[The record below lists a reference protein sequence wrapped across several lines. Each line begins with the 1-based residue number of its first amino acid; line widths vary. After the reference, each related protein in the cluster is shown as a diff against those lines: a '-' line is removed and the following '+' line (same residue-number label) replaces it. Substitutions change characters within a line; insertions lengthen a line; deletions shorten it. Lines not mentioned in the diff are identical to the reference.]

1 MDLRPLQRQPADPP
15 RPQELAPSRHAVRP
29 IVAAASL
36 SSRRPCCGTR
46 RSRPTSQRPERRGG
60 RRPRRA
66 TAWKR
71 RIQRATV
78 QRYDAVGHGT
88 CLPGNLF
95 PLLLV
100 RVFGAGAG
108 TGGDSCRPLPPI
120 PIPIPYLSVCRLSTV
135 TVTVVVRLSS
145 PPAPLQ
151 AHMHPPSREFVHCCP
166 LPHGLCVGSH
176 SLPSLA
182 KLVLS

>member
-15 RPQELAPSRHAVRP
+15 RPQELALSRHAVRP
-29 IVAAASL
+29 IVAVASL

-71 RIQRATV
+71 RLQRATV

-100 RVFGAGAG
+100 PVFDAAAG

-120 PIPIPYLSVCRLSTV
+120 PIAIPVCLSVGCLLSPVACHCRLS
-135 TVTVVVRLSS
+135 VRLSS

-151 AHMHPPSREFVHCCP
+151 AHVHPPSREIV
-166 LPHGLCVGSH
+166 